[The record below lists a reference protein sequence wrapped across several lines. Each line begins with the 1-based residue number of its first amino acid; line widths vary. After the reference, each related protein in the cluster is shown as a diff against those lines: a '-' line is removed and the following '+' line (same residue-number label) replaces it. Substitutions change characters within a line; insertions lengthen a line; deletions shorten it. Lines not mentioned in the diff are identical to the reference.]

1 MQITLVRCTLTGFLV
16 VDFFTGFLVVDF
28 FTGFLVVDFFTGFL
42 VVDFLVLETANM
54 IEKLFPHLNEEWN

>member
-1 MQITLVRCTLTGFLV
+1 MQITLVRLVFTGLVVDFLVTVFLV
-16 VDFFTGFLVVDF
+16 VDFFTV
-28 FTGFLVVDFFTGFL
+28 FL